1 MIEHILTI
9 TFVYLLG
16 AMSGKAYRD
25 WRLAR
30 KTVEG
35 IEWLLKSPHYGTPSR
50 LAALHVDQDA
60 VEIGPLILTQT
71 LQNRLYH
78 HSVRGRHA

>member
-1 MIEHILTI
+1 MIEYILTI

-25 WRLAR
+25 WQLAR

-35 IEWLLKSPHYGTPSR
+35 IEWLLKAPDYGTPSR
-50 LAALHVDQDA
+50 LAALHVDQD
-60 VEIGPLILTQT
+60 VIEVPEFVPSLTLRCRLI
-71 LQNRLYH
+71 H
-78 HSVRGRHA
+78 ESVRAR

>member
-1 MIEHILTI
+1 MIEHLLTI

-25 WRLAR
+25 WQLAR
-30 KTVEG
+30 RTVIG
-35 IEWLLKSPHYGTPSR
+35 IEALINSPWYGSPAR